1 MLRYENGFE
10 VTLVNTLGI
19 WYALVG
25 QDGNHWFECSFKSK
39 DRDKMV
45 EYADTLIGTLGL
57 QRIN

>member
-19 WYALVG
+19 WYAIVRHEG
-25 QDGNHWFECSFKSK
+25 VKMFECSFTSK

-45 EYADTLIGTLGL
+45 FYSDALIGTLGL
-57 QRIN
+57 KRIN